1 MRLFL
6 LLLTLL
12 RRIPKTRLYF
22 EVTMVQ
28 ALLKFLTL
36 ISHIHHLL
44 GALVLSIELHG
55 ALVGLIRIESL
66 SVGRQQS
73 YFVVEIVVCARLTRH
88 EILEGMLAESPLVL
102 DKKLVL
108 CAGGETT
115 RPLVI
120 DGGLN

>member
-1 MRLFL
+1 
-6 LLLTLL
+6 
-12 RRIPKTRLYF
+12 
-22 EVTMVQ
+22 MVQ

-44 GALVLSIELHG
+44 GALVLSIELRG

-108 CAGGETT
+108 GAGGETT